1 MEKYKGLEDILDKD
15 SIKYNEPMKKHTTM
29 KVGGYVIVW

>member
-15 SIKYNEPMKKHTTM
+15 SIKYNEPMKKAYYNESWRSM
-29 KVGGYVIVW
+29 